1 MISQGAGCLGVG
13 VGWDDDI
20 GGQVN
25 LCEYRFSL
33 GTLPRFLY
41 LMTTYFSVN
50 ISGFCEVEWVA
61 SWPAL

>member
-1 MISQGAGCLGVG
+1 MSRQGAGCLG

-33 GTLPRFLY
+33 GTLPSLFIPHDY
-41 LMTTYFSVN
+41 LPS
-50 ISGFCEVEWVA
+50 
-61 SWPAL
+61 L